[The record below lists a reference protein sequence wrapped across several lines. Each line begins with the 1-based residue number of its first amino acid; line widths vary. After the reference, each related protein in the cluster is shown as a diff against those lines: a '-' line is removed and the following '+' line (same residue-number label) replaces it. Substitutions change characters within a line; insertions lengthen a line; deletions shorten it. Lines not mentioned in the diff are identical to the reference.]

1 MKQSVIISN
10 KHDIYKL
17 AHELPN
23 NLKPLGGDLS
33 AKNFWEIET
42 GAPLPARYPTR
53 KLEPAPNIP
62 PPHGRSDIPTQ
73 HSVEP
78 IPKIIPL

>member
-42 GAPLPARYPTR
+42 GAPHTKTRASPKYP
-53 KLEPAPNIP
+53 P